1 MGIYLLVV
9 PGPRSL
15 QSRCGQGRTPT
26 GGCGEEASFRLLV
39 AAGVPW
45 FATVTA
51 ASGFTWPSPSVSP
64 LRVHSKDTWLDGPT
78 GGIQVIT
85 SRDA

>member
-51 ASGFTWPSPSVSP
+51 ASGFTWPSLLRLSLLYVCTRRTLGLMGP
-64 LRVHSKDTWLDGPT
+64 LGE
-78 GGIQVIT
+78 
-85 SRDA
+85 SR